1 MKFVD
6 EVSIRVQAGKGGDGC
21 MSFHRGPN
29 MAKGGPDGG
38 DGGDGGDVVL
48 VGNESLTTLIDFRY
62 RPILEATNGVA
73 GSSQQKKGARGNTL
87 YVSIPCGTT
96 VVDDETLQVL
106 GDIVK
111 DGQQMIVA
119 KGGIRGR
126 GNAAFKTSTNRAP
139 RQATQGTGGERRNL
153 RLQLKV
159 LADVGLLGLPNA
171 GKSTLIS
178 RISHSKPKIADYP
191 FTTLVPNLGVVQIDT
206 ERSFVVADVPGL
218 VPGASTG
225 HGLGTRFLRHLSRS
239 VTLLH
244 LVDLAPIDGSDP
256 AENVKLIRQELLSF
270 SSAFGRKEMW
280 IVGTKIDAL
289 PEEETKYRLMCLRKS
304 FPDSKVLAISAVSG
318 EGMEEL
324 VTALADHLEQLPR
337 DESLAEHQQ
346 KLADDILSHELR
358 EHGLRRE
365 RKTGEDEVEVIYSNE

>member
-6 EVSIRVQAGKGGDGC
+6 EVSIRVKAGKGGDGC
-21 MSFHRGPN
+21 LSFHRGPN
-29 MAKGGPDGG
+29 NPKGGPDGG

-48 VGNESLTTLIDFRY
+48 VGNESLSTLIDFRY
-62 RPILEATNGVA
+62 RPILEARNGSA
-73 GSSQQKKGARGNTL
+73 GSSQQKKGASGSPL
-87 YVSIPCGTT
+87 HVSVPCGTT
-96 VVDDETLQVL
+96 IVDDETLQVL
-106 GDIVK
+106 GDIVS

-119 KGGIRGR
+119 KGGVRGR
-126 GNAAFKTSTNRAP
+126 GNAAFKSSTNRAP
-139 RQATQGTGGERRNL
+139 RHTTKGTSGEQHTL

-191 FTTLVPNLGVVQIDT
+191 FTTLVPNLGVVQADA

-218 VPGASTG
+218 VPGASSG

-256 AENVKLIRQELLSF
+256 VENVKLIRQELLNF
-270 SSAFGRKEMW
+270 SAAFSQKEMW
-280 IVGTKIDAL
+280 IVGTKIDAISDD
-289 PEEETKYRLMCLRKS
+289 EKRNRIDRLRKCFEES
-304 FPDSKVLAISAVSG
+304 RVFAISAVSG
-318 EGMEEL
+318 EGIDEL
-324 VTALADHLEQLPR
+324 VKVLADHLDEVPR
-337 DESLAEHQQ
+337 EASFSEHQE
-346 KLADDILSHELR
+346 KLAADILSHELQEQR
-358 EHGLRRE
+358 IRRE
-365 RKTGEDEVEVIYSNE
+365 GKAEEDEVEVVYSNE

>member
-6 EVSIRVQAGKGGDGC
+6 EVSIRVKAGKGGDGC
-21 MSFHRGPN
+21 LSFHRGPN
-29 MAKGGPDGG
+29 NPKGGPDGG

-48 VGNESLTTLIDFRY
+48 VGSESLGTLIDFRY
-62 RPILEATNGVA
+62 RPILEARNGSA
-73 GSSQQKKGARGNTL
+73 GSSQQKRGAGGNPL
-87 YVSIPCGTT
+87 LVSVPCGTT

-106 GDIVK
+106 GDIVS

-119 KGGIRGR
+119 KGGVRGR
-126 GNAAFKTSTNRAP
+126 GNATFKSSTNLAP
-139 RQATQGTGGERRNL
+139 RHTTKGTAGEQHTL

-191 FTTLVPNLGVVQIDT
+191 FTTLVPNLGVVQVDA

-218 VPGASTG
+218 VPGASSG

-256 AENVKLIRQELLSF
+256 IENVKLIQQELLDF
-270 SSAFGRKEMW
+270 STAFGQKEIW
-280 IVGTKIDAL
+280 IVGTKIDAISD
-289 PEEETKYRLMCLRKS
+289 EEKKVRIERLRDCFDTSR
-304 FPDSKVLAISAVSG
+304 VLAISAVSG
-318 EGMEEL
+318 EGIDEL
-324 VTALADHLEQLPR
+324 VNLLGERLEDIPR
-337 DESLAEHQQ
+337 DTSLSEHQE
-346 KLADDILSHELR
+346 KLAADILNHELEEQR
-358 EHGLRRE
+358 SHRTRQPE
-365 RKTGEDEVEVIYSNE
+365 EDEVEVIYSNE